1 MNILLDTNVLLDF
14 LTFREPF
21 SDDACVIMDHCCK
34 KVVNGFIAAHTIMD
48 AIYILRKQIPL
59 DKRRQ
64 LMLDFMEFLTVVGI
78 DQFDLMTVGF
88 RHHFMGQFDPGQF
101 SLCAILVRAGH
112 RFVHADADDLGL
124 ILRIVDECFFEV
136 VECRASAKCKGCQGE
151 DAEDGNDSDLFH
163 RLHYTFFTAGGQVKV
178 L

>member
-14 LTFREPF
+14 FTFREPF

-78 DQFDLMTVGF
+78 DQDKIIAALENE
-88 RHHFMGQFDPGQF
+88 DF
-101 SLCAILVRAGH
+101 SDVEDCLQ
-112 RFVHADADDLGL
+112 
-124 ILRIVDECFFEV
+124 DEC
-136 VECRASAKCKGCQGE
+136 AKACG
-151 DAEDGNDSDLFH
+151 AEYIVTRNIKD
-163 RLHYTFFTAGGQVKV
+163 YTNSTVPAITPDEFLKLV
-178 L
+178 

>member
-1 MNILLDTNVLLDF
+1 MNMLLDTYVLLDF

-21 SDDACVIMDHCCK
+21 SDDAFVIMDHCCK

-78 DQFDLMTVGF
+78 DQDKIIAALENE
-88 RHHFMGQFDPGQF
+88 DF
-101 SLCAILVRAGH
+101 SDVEDCLQ
-112 RFVHADADDLGL
+112 
-124 ILRIVDECFFEV
+124 DEC
-136 VECRASAKCKGCQGE
+136 AKACGADYIVTRNIRDYKNSTVPAIMPDE
-151 DAEDGNDSDLFH
+151 FLK
-163 RLHYTFFTAGGQVKV
+163 LV
-178 L
+178 